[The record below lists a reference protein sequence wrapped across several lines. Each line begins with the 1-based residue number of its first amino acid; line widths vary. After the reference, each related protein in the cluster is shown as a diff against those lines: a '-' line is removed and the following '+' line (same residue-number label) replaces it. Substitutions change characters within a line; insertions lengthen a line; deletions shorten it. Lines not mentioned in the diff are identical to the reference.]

1 VVEKVRG
8 KLSVRRVHAIL
19 GWARSSHYAAPR
31 TEPVVEAPLAEAA
44 HAIHRASRRSYGARR
59 MARALQRQGFAVGRE
74 RAATLMHRLGIKVKT
89 KQFKHY
95 RRNTKPAPA
104 DNVLNRQFDP
114 AGPDQAWAG
123 DITFIP
129 TREGWLY
136 LAVVVD
142 LFSRRVIGWAT
153 STVADTRLAL
163 AASELAFATRQP
175 GAGLIMHT
183 DQGCQYTA
191 DRYVAH
197 LAQHGVI
204 QSMSRKGNCWDNAVV
219 ERVFR
224 SLKHEG
230 FDDESYPTRTAAR
243 VAVIDYL
250 VRFYNHERLHST
262 LDYRPPA
269 EFEAMAA

>member
-1 VVEKVRG
+1 MVEKVRG
-8 KLSVRRVHAIL
+8 TLSIRRVHAIL

-31 TEPVVEAPLAEAA
+31 ALPVVEASLAEAV

-59 MARALQRQGFAVGRE
+59 IARSLQRQGFAVGRE

-89 KQFKHY
+89 KQFNHY

-104 DNVLNRQFDP
+104 ENVLNRQFDP
-114 AGPDQAWAG
+114 ARPNEAWAG

-136 LAVVVD
+136 LAVVID

-163 AASELAFATRQP
+163 AASELAFAIRQP
-175 GAGLIMHT
+175 AAGLIMHT

-191 DRYVAH
+191 DRYVSH
-197 LAQHGVI
+197 LAQHHAV

-230 FDDESYPTRTAAR
+230 FDDEPYLTREAAR

-250 VRFYNHERLHST
+250 VRYYNHERLHST

-269 EFEAMAA
+269 EFEDLAA

>member
-1 VVEKVRG
+1 MRG
-8 KLSVRRVHAIL
+8 KLSIRRVHAIL
-19 GWARSSHYAAPR
+19 GWARSSHYAPPR
-31 TEPVVEAPLAEAA
+31 AEPVVDASLARAV
-44 HAIHRASRRSYGARR
+44 HTIHRASRRSCGARR
-59 MARALQRQGFAVGRE
+59 IARGLQRQGFAVGRE
-74 RAATLMHRLGIKVKT
+74 RAATLMRRLGIQAKT
-89 KQFKHY
+89 KRFKHY

-114 AGPDQAWAG
+114 AAPNEAWAG

-175 GAGLIMHT
+175 GPGLIMHT
-183 DQGCQYTA
+183 DQGCQYTS

-197 LAQHGVI
+197 LAQHGVT

-224 SLKHEG
+224 SLKHEW
-230 FDDESYPTRTAAR
+230 FDDEPYPTRAAAR

-250 VRFYNHERLHST
+250 VRYYNHERLHSM